1 MYINPVYVSQWFK
14 KLMTDAVYTAL
25 KPKDKEY
32 PESDVQVFICESL
45 QKMVSLGNM
54 DLKIILLS

>member
-1 MYINPVYVSQWFK
+1 MYLSDFK

-32 PESDVQVFICESL
+32 RESDVQVFICESL
-45 QKMVSLGNM
+45 QKMLHLGNV
-54 DLKIILLS
+54 DLK